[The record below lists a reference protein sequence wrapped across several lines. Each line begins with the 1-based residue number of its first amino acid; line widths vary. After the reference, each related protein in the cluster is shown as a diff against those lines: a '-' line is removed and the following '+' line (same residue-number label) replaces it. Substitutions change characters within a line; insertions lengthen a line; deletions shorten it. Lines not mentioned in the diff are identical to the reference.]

1 MGDGRRMRK
10 GWERYEE
17 RMGEVEGKDGR
28 GIEEKSGRRMG
39 EKILEKDVRGW
50 EERVGGKDGMGEKDG
65 RD

>member
-1 MGDGRRMRK
+1 
-10 GWERYEE
+10 
-17 RMGEVEGKDGR
+17 
-28 GIEEKSGRRMG
+28 MG